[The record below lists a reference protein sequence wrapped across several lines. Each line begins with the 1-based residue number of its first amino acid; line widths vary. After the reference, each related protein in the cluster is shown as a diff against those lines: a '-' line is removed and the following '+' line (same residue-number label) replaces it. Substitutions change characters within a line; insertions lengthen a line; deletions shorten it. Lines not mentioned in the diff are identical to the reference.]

1 MVSAHRNAPYVSVC
15 WEREA
20 AAGRSTSRGSSI
32 GRLHWKKHVLFLFL
46 ESVVTRALLLSF
58 VAAMCVGCASTDTVA
73 PAFKAGDIAV
83 ARNFTHYPHLN
94 GTHVLV
100 TGDYEWRWIKGG
112 NTLKCYAVKTVDGQE
127 LAAQTFQLQP
137 LSAQASL

>member
-1 MVSAHRNAPYVSVC
+1 VRLSLLGARGRGGAFDLKGFCNWPIAQ
-15 WEREA
+15 EEA
-20 AAGRSTSRGSSI
+20 RASS
-32 GRLHWKKHVLFLFL
+32 LP
-46 ESVVTRALLLSF
+46 EPVVTRALLLSF
-58 VAAMCVGCASTDTVA
+58 VASMCVGCASTDTTA

-137 LSAQASL
+137 VSAQASL